1 MSIRSNSRDLT
12 LATTDLDK
20 SACALNTLS
29 RLLSHSVDW
38 ERKNRVDHEEF
49 IFGLADLLSALAK
62 GLETTSCQISEF
74 NDKLAGG
81 AS

>member
-1 MSIRSNSRDLT
+1 MSIISNSRDLT
-12 LATTDLDK
+12 LATKELDK
-20 SACALNTLS
+20 SARALNSLS
-29 RLLSHSVDW
+29 RLLSNSVDC
-38 ERKNRVDHEEF
+38 EHKNRVDHEEF

-62 GLETTSCQISEF
+62 GLETTSCQICEF

>member
-1 MSIRSNSRDLT
+1 MSITSNSRDLT

-20 SACALNTLS
+20 SARALNTLS

-62 GLETTSCQISEF
+62 GLETTSGQISEF
-74 NDKLAGG
+74 NDKLARG